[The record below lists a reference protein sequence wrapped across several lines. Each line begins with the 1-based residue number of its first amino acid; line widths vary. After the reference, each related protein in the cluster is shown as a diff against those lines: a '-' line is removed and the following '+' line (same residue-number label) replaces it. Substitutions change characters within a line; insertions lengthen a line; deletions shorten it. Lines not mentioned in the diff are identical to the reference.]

1 VEAETPRRRTGLRS
15 ARAALSTDQRFSSAR
30 DRDLHRDGHDRGTG
44 AQVVPFRVRSL
55 TNITISRVSAET
67 VIRSQRSVPAGSTNL
82 SGGREGASRPP
93 LSREPC
99 SPRVEAQA
107 TADSGSPAWLMI
119 HAMTAEKSAPSTRIA
134 ARSMP
139 SPPDECGRASR
150 ITRSFSTP
158 QTALPPRNHA
168 RADLCRGSTHTADPL
183 PRPSFSA
190 GRRACFRSRRT
201 TSQRRPPTVALLIIH
216 VARTV
221 ANPDVLKTRAAHHTG
236 PGTAVGQPSC
246 SLSASCRALPKRC
259 TAHHGN
265 ASPIWLERNGGL
277 GSIPSSS
284 ISVRRAAW

>member
-1 VEAETPRRRTGLRS
+1 
-15 ARAALSTDQRFSSAR
+15 
-30 DRDLHRDGHDRGTG
+30 
-44 AQVVPFRVRSL
+44 VPFRVRSL

-119 HAMTAEKSAPSTRIA
+119 HAMTAEKSAPWTRIA
-134 ARSMP
+134 AHSMP
-139 SPPDECGRASR
+139 SPSTSVAALVASQGRSPLLRPHSR
-150 ITRSFSTP
+150 REIT
-158 QTALPPRNHA
+158 A

-190 GRRACFRSRRT
+190 SRRACFRSRRT
-201 TSQRRPPTVALLIIH
+201 TSQRRPATVALLIIQ

-221 ANPDVLKTRAAHHTG
+221 ANPDVLKTRAAHRTG

-246 SLSASCRALPKRC
+246 SLSASCRAFPKRC